1 MEAALSGLVLLI
13 ASGLWLWM
21 AWANKGGRSWARIMA
36 TVFFGLL
43 TAGGLAWLIIGLT
56 GKIPSL
62 TAVSSIVSLFLV
74 YWLAGLS
81 AVVLLWRRPS
91 SDYYTAVRNR
101 SRTTRAASRKP
112 HDQPAARQVT
122 DPDPD

>member
-1 MEAALSGLVLLI
+1 MAALVGLPGGLI
-13 ASGLWLWM
+13 GTGLWLWM

-43 TAGGLAWLIIGLT
+43 TAGELAGLIKFIT
-56 GKIPSL
+56 GTNRL
-62 TAVSSIVSLFLV
+62 TAGSSLVVAFLVV

-81 AVVLLWRRPS
+81 AVVLLWQRSS
-91 SDYYTAVRNR
+91 SDYYTAAGIR
-101 SRTTRAASRKP
+101 SKAIRAAARKP
-112 HDQPAARQVT
+112 HDQPVARQVT

>member
-1 MEAALSGLVLLI
+1 MVAELSGFVLLI
-13 ASGLWLWM
+13 ASGLWIWM
-21 AWANKGGRSWARIMA
+21 ARAAKGGRSWARIMA

-56 GKIPSL
+56 GKTPSL
-62 TAVSSIVSLFLV
+62 TDVFIIVSLFFV

-81 AVVLLWRRPS
+81 AVFLLWQRSS
-91 SDYYTAVRNR
+91 SDYYTAVSSR
-101 SRTTRAASRKP
+101 SKATRAASRKP
-112 HDQPAARQVT
+112 HDQPAVRQVT

>member
-1 MEAALSGLVLLI
+1 MVALLSGFVLLI

-21 AWANKGGRSWARIMA
+21 AWANRGGRSWARIMA

-62 TAVSSIVSLFLV
+62 TDVSIIVSLFLV

-81 AVVLLWRRPS
+81 AVVLLWQRSS

-101 SRTTRAASRKP
+101 SKAIRAASRKP

-122 DPDPD
+122 YPNPD